1 MIEDRGGVAAAGS
14 ATAAAAAARELPC
27 LAARD
32 HQVIE
37 IERPAFLEGWPSF
50 VEEAWTLAR
59 LARALDTPRVAR
71 WR

>member
-1 MIEDRGGVAAAGS
+1 MGS

-32 HQVIE
+32 HQALD
-37 IERPAFLEGWPSF
+37 IERPSFSEGWPSF
-50 VEEAWTLAR
+50 VEEAWTRAR
-59 LARALDTPRVAR
+59 LSGVLDTPRVAR